1 MTARLFA
8 WFQYLL
14 PQHALSRLVG
24 WLGRLEQPWART
36 ALVRG
41 FLALFRQVDLEEA
54 AEPDPLAYASFNAF
68 FTRALAPGTRPMPA
82 DPQALAC
89 PVDGRVSQCA
99 GLVDGTLLQAKG
111 FRYRLDRLLGAPAP
125 PALAGGSF
133 ATMYLAPYD
142 YHRIHAPAD
151 CRLVEMRY
159 LPGALF
165 SVNGATVSAVPRL
178 FARNERV
185 VCLFETAF
193 GPMAM
198 VLVGALNV
206 GSIAT
211 TWAGEVAPGADRQA
225 HAWRYPESGP
235 GAVRLAR
242 GEELGRF
249 NFGSTVIVVLPE
261 GGPRFADTIRAERR
275 VRLGETLAA

>member
-8 WFQYLL
+8 WLQYLL
-14 PQHALSRLVG
+14 PQHAISRLVG

-41 FLALFRQVDLEEA
+41 FMAMFRVDMSEA
-54 AEPDPLAYASFNAF
+54 AEPDPLAYDSFNAF
-68 FTRALAPGTRPMPA
+68 FTRALKPDARPMPEA
-82 DPQALAC
+82 SAALAC
-89 PVDGRVSQCA
+89 PVDGRVSQCTD
-99 GLVDGTLLQAKG
+99 VEDGQLFQAKG
-111 FRYRLDRLLGAPAP
+111 FRYDLGRLLGGAVPEG
-125 PALAGGSF
+125 LQDGSF
-133 ATMYLAPYD
+133 ATIYLAPYD

-151 CRLVEMRY
+151 GRLVEMRY

-185 VCLFETAF
+185 ACLFETDF
-193 GPMAM
+193 GPMAV

-206 GSIAT
+206 GSIET
-211 TWAGEVAPGADRQA
+211 TWAGEVAPGPDRQA
-225 HAWRYPESGP
+225 AFWRYPQDGP
-235 GAVRLAR
+235 GSVRLAR

-249 NFGSTVIVVLPE
+249 NFGSTVIVILPQD
-261 GGPRFADTIRAERR
+261 GPRFAPGISAGRK

>member
-1 MTARLFA
+1 MTARIFA
-8 WFQYLL
+8 WLQYLL
-14 PQHALSRLVG
+14 PQHAISRLLG

-41 FLALFRQVDLEEA
+41 FMALFKVDMSDA
-54 AEPDPLAYASFNAF
+54 AEPDPLAYPTFNAF
-68 FTRALAPGTRPMPA
+68 FTRALAPGARPMPA
-82 DPQALAC
+82 DPAILAC
-89 PVDGRVSQCA
+89 PVDGQVSQCA
-99 GLVDGTLLQAKG
+99 DLVDGTLLQAKG
-111 FRYRLDRLLGAPAP
+111 FRYRLDRLLGSEPGQE
-125 PALAGGSF
+125 LARGRF
-133 ATMYLAPYD
+133 ATLYLAPFN

-159 LPGALF
+159 LPGTLF
-165 SVNGATVSAVPRL
+165 SVNGATVNAVPRL

-185 VCLFETAF
+185 ACLFETDF

-198 VLVGALNV
+198 ILVGALNV

-211 TWAGEVAPGADRQA
+211 TWAGEVAPGPDRQA
-225 HAWRYPESGP
+225 AFWRYPAEGP
-235 GAVRLAR
+235 GSVRLAR

-261 GGPRFADTIRAERR
+261 GGPRFADAIRAERR
-275 VRLGETLAA
+275 VRLGEALAA

>member
-1 MTARLFA
+1 MTARIFA
-8 WFQYLL
+8 WLQYLL
-14 PQHALSRLVG
+14 PQHTLSRLVG
-24 WLGRLEQPWART
+24 WLGRLELPWART

-41 FLALFRQVDLEEA
+41 FTALFKVDMSEA
-54 AEPDPLAYASFNAF
+54 AEPDPLAYPSFNAF
-68 FTRALAPGTRPMPA
+68 FTRALAPDARPMPA
-82 DPQALAC
+82 DPGVLAC

-99 GLVDGTLLQAKG
+99 ELVDGTLLQAKG
-111 FRYRLDRLLGAPAP
+111 YRYRLDRLLGGEAP
-125 PALAGGSF
+125 PALAQGRF
-133 ATMYLAPYD
+133 ATLYLAPYD

-185 VCLFETAF
+185 ACLFETAF

-206 GSIAT
+206 GSVAT
-211 TWAGEVAPGADRQA
+211 TWAGEVAPGPDRQA
-225 HAWRYPESGP
+225 GFWRYPAEGP
-235 GAVRLAR
+235 GSVRLAR

-249 NFGSTVIVVLPE
+249 NFGSTVIVVLPAD
-261 GGPRFADTIRAERR
+261 GPRFVDAISADRK